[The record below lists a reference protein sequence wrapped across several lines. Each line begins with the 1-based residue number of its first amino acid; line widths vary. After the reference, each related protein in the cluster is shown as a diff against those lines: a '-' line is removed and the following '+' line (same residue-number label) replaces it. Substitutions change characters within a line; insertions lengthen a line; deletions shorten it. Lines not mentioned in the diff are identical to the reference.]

1 MLSCDRDLVMNAAP
15 CFGLPQALD
24 YKMQRAYNWKVKST
38 GPNEALSLY
47 FLSFRDGQCVYNE
60 LPHTLHLRR
69 RQKVCTSNGPIRIN
83 ARGKPWATFCG
94 SFCTE
99 SPPAFSAC
107 GTLVHFV
114 WVTVHIATV

>member
-1 MLSCDRDLVMNAAP
+1 LD
-15 CFGLPQALD
+15 LPQALD

-69 RQKVCTSNGPIRIN
+69 RQKVRTPNGPIPLAHVEKSGGHSVVHVVLK
-83 ARGKPWATFCG
+83 ARPLFPRAVLWYILYG
-94 SFCTE
+94 
-99 SPPAFSAC
+99 
-107 GTLVHFV
+107 
-114 WVTVHIATV
+114 